1 MAKKL
6 MLGKNLIDGAEFK
19 KDSDGYFVK
28 FNEQETRV
36 EVLHSLDNKIIF
48 NVNGVKKVA
57 HYHADQKG
65 VHLDVEGRSYLLHGP
80 KKSLG
85 KVSGGEEEGQL
96 KSPMP
101 GKVLQVLVNEGETV
115 TTGQA
120 LLVMEAMKMEHTIK
134 SPSDAVVE
142 KVLYEAGDLVEG
154 DVELIVLGESKKE

>member
-19 KDSDGYFVK
+19 KDTNGYFVK

-36 EVLHSLDNKIIF
+36 EVLHSLGNKIIF

-57 HYHADQKG
+57 HYYADQTG
-65 VHLDVEGRSYLLHGP
+65 VHLDVEGRSFLLHGP

-85 KVSGGEEEGQL
+85 KVSAGEEEGQL

-101 GKVLQVLVNEGETV
+101 GKVLQVLVDKGESV
-115 TTGQA
+115 STGQP

-134 SPSDAVVE
+134 SPTDSVVE
-142 KVLYEAGDLVEG
+142 KVLFEAGDLVEG
-154 DVELIVLGESKKE
+154 DVDLIVLAEVKKE